1 MNFGAGFPVI
11 IVTIFSRDSY
21 IFYFFISEHIHCL

>member
-1 MNFGAGFPVI
+1 MKFGAGLPVI